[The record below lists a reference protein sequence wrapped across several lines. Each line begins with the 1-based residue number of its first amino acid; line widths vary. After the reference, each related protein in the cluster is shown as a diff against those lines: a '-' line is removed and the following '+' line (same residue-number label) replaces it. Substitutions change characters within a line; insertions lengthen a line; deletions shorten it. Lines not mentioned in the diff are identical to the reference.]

1 MKVILISAYAR
12 HGKDSAA
19 DILKSE
25 FEKQG
30 KKVLIAHYGDLVK
43 YVCKTFFGWNGEK
56 DDYGRSLLQKI
67 GTDEIRKSDPDFW
80 VRFIYDILAM
90 FIDEW
95 DYVIIPDCRFPNE
108 IEYFKEPYF
117 DLITI
122 RVNRLNY
129 ISPLT
134 VEQQNHSSET
144 SLDNYAFDY
153 YINSESG
160 LDNLKKEI
168 DKIIGEL

>member
-1 MKVILISAYAR
+1 MKVILISAKAR
-12 HGKDSAA
+12 FGKDSAA
-19 DILKSE
+19 NILKEE

-56 DDYGRSLLQKI
+56 DEAGREILQRR
-67 GTDEIRKSDPDFW
+67 GTNEIRSIFPDFW
-80 VRFIYDILAM
+80 VKFVCDILS
-90 FIDEW
+90 IYNHEW
-95 DYVIIPDCRFPNE
+95 DYVLIPDCRFPNE
-108 IEYFKEPYF
+108 IEYFKDRHF
-117 DLITI
+117 DVITM

-134 VEQQNHSSET
+134 QEQQNHSSET
-144 SLDNYAFDY
+144 SLDNYIFDY

-168 DKIIGEL
+168 DKIVGEL